1 MVACPFQGFPT
12 KPGCYGI
19 MHDGK
24 EGGGLGSLGPGGWT
38 HEVCHSLAKKL
49 LWSVLKFC

>member
-24 EGGGLGSLGPGGWT
+24 EGDGLGSLGPGGVEDG
-38 HEVCHSLAKKL
+38 HMK
-49 LWSVLKFC
+49 SVTALPRNCCGQC